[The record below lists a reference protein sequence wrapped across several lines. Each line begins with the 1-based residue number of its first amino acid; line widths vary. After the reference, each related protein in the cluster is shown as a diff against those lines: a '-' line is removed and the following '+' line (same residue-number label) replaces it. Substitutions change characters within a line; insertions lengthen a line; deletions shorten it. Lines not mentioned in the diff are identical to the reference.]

1 MTLRNMIYI
10 LLSLSFTSFISRT
23 FFINLCMNV
32 IVQQIDRAFKDFII
46 AEHAMKFEKS
56 SFKSFS
62 DDEKITIASES
73 RRNFMIIA
81 FITNSM
87 NDSIV
92 NTNVINESSFSIT
105 KKFHAK
111 ENIINNSLDIIAQN
125 SIHQNTMNIETKL
138 KRRKILLKKI
148 MNILENIIK
157 KRRFETVLNN
167 TTFDFK
173 KLRLQDLSE
182 KIKKRLEQEVLN
194 SI

>member
-1 MTLRNMIYI
+1 
-10 LLSLSFTSFISRT
+10 
-23 FFINLCMNV
+23 
-32 IVQQIDRAFKDFII
+32 
-46 AEHAMKFEKS
+46 
-56 SFKSFS
+56 
-62 DDEKITIASES
+62 
-73 RRNFMIIA
+73 
-81 FITNSM
+81 M